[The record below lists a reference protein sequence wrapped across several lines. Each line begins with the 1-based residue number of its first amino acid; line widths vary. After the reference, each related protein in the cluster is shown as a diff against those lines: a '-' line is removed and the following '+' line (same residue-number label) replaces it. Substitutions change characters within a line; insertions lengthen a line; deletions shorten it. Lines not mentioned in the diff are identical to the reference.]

1 MEISDYVVFVLIQE
15 ILVRVF
21 GRLLVC
27 SSGFHQRVWLAC
39 TRQCSSFSQRT
50 TCLRVSQIF
59 RREMIV
65 VVDSEGNFIIQL
77 KITQI
82 TATESVPKPKRN
94 ICQLLGKNI
103 SVQGLAS
110 INPSPIH
117 AFDVRHLS
125 IPGHTKEVFDKLVFF
140 YVKHERPE
148 LRVPAPY
155 TPTSGCG

>member
-1 MEISDYVVFVLIQE
+1 MVRGGRGYRGRDYVVFVLIQE
-15 ILVRVF
+15 F

-50 TCLRVSQIF
+50 TCLRVSQIL
-59 RREMIV
+59 
-65 VVDSEGNFIIQL
+65 VVDFEGNFIIQL

-125 IPGHTKEVFDKLVFF
+125 IPGYTKEVFDKLVFF